1 MHSRAAKKGPSSS
14 PPRLQE
20 SKAKDV
26 KEKGGDEK
34 EGGDKVRAGA
44 RSQTPPPTKIHIGR
58 LTRNVNRDHLQEI
71 FSSFGK
77 IKDIEFGS
85 ERMRPWLNKG

>member
-1 MHSRAAKKGPSSS
+1 MS

-20 SKAKDV
+20 SKAKDHV
-26 KEKGGDEK
+26 QEKGGLCKK
-34 EGGDKVRAGA
+34 EGGDKVRP
-44 RSQTPPPTKIHIGR
+44 RSQTPPQATKIHIGR

>member
-1 MHSRAAKKGPSSS
+1 MS

-20 SKAKDV
+20 SKAKDHV
-26 KEKGGDEK
+26 QEKVGLCKK
-34 EGGDKVRAGA
+34 EGGDKVRA
-44 RSQTPPPTKIHIGR
+44 RSQTPPGPTKIHIGR